1 MDEGRLGFH
10 LQTPLDFDA
19 AEAAAREALAAEGFG
34 VLTEIDV
41 QETMANKL
49 DVEMERYTVL
59 GACNPPIAH
68 EALGVWHG
76 FGLLMPCNVVI
87 QDAGDH
93 RVVMAFDPL
102 SISEVHDVAEV
113 LPIAQRAQAALR
125 RAMEIGIWKQPMESD
140 RIEGQEGYGGGR
152 QP

>member
-1 MDEGRLGFH
+1 MDTGRLGFH
-10 LQTPLDFDA
+10 IQTALDFEA

-41 QETMANKL
+41 QATMAEKL
-49 DVEMERYTVL
+49 DVEMERYKIL

-68 EALGVWHG
+68 EALDVWRG
-76 FGLLMPCNVVI
+76 FGLLMPCNVIV

-102 SISEVHDVAEV
+102 TIKEVHDVPE
-113 LPIAQRAQAALR
+113 LFPIAERAQAALK
-125 RAMEIGIWKQPMESD
+125 RAME
-140 RIEGQEGYGGGR
+140 RIEQAATATV
-152 QP
+152 

>member
-1 MDEGRLGFH
+1 MEEGRLGFH
-10 LQTPLDFDA
+10 LQTSLDFAA
-19 AEAAAREALAAEGFG
+19 AETAAREALAAEGFG

-41 QETMANKL
+41 KATMAEKL
-49 DVEMERYTVL
+49 GIDMERYTIL

-68 EALGVWHG
+68 DALEVWRG

-102 SISEVHDVAEV
+102 AIREVHDVPELLPVAE
-113 LPIAQRAQAALR
+113 RAQAALR
-125 RAMEIGIWKQPMESD
+125 RAMQRVEQA
-140 RIEGQEGYGGGR
+140 EGA
-152 QP
+152 PVS

>member
-1 MDEGRLGFH
+1 MEQGPLGFR
-10 LQTPLDFDA
+10 LETSLDFDA

-41 QETMANKL
+41 QQTLSDKL
-49 DVEMERYTVL
+49 DVEMERYTIL

-68 EALGVWHG
+68 DALEVWRG

-87 QDAGDH
+87 QEGGDH

-102 SISEVHDVAEV
+102 SISEVHDVAEL
-113 LPIAQRAQAALR
+113 LPVAERAQSALQRA
-125 RAMEIGIWKQPMESD
+125 MD
-140 RIEGQEGYGGGR
+140 RIEQAA
-152 QP
+152 PAAV